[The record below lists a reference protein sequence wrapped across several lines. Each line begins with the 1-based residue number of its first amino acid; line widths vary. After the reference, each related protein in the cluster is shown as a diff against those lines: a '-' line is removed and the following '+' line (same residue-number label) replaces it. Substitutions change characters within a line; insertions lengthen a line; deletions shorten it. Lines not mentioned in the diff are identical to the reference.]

1 MKCHYIKVK
10 GVGKVLIPECDAVA
24 ISRDIKMCTCHNT
37 TYAEFEQTLFKKEV
51 ERLKGIISNLNKENE
66 FYRQLLE
73 QNEINYE
80 PLTTTQD

>member
-10 GVGKVLIPECDAVA
+10 GIGNVLVPGCDAVA

-37 TYAEFEQTLFKKEV
+37 TYAEFERTLFKKEV

-73 QNEINYE
+73 QNEIKYGT
-80 PLTTTQD
+80 PTTAQD

>member
-10 GVGKVLIPECDAVA
+10 GLGKVLIPGCNAVA
-24 ISRDIKMCTCHNT
+24 ISGDIKMCTCNNT
-37 TYAEFEQTLFKKEV
+37 TYVGFEHSRFKKEV

-73 QNEINYE
+73 QNEIKYE
-80 PLTTTQD
+80 TFTSTQD